1 MPKQKRY
8 IPLRDDDFFN
18 FQGNLVNLV
27 VANKSAW
34 GIPDSAVNPLVAR
47 RVSFEPLYTTAQ
59 NKTTRSRA
67 DVLAHRQSRKLY
79 EKEIR
84 TFVKAYLLYNPLV
97 TDEQRSEMA
106 LTIRD
111 TEPSPHP
118 VITDIP
124 IVALRVIGGGD
135 IDARCKALKD
145 QTRPSMLSSA
155 NLIDY
160 RYVMLEIGARPPAN
174 AEDYTK
180 RDVSSRAKFI
190 IRVGAQNEGK
200 RFYAVFRWI
209 NTTKPKQEGPW
220 SEAQTVVIA

>member
-1 MPKQKRY
+1 MAIKKRY
-8 IPLRDDDFFN
+8 IPLKDDDFFN
-18 FQGNLVNLV
+18 FQGNLVNIV
-27 VANKSAW
+27 VTNAAGW
-34 GIPDSAVNPLVAR
+34 GIPAPAVAALVAR
-47 RVSFEPLYTTAQ
+47 RAEFEPLYTTAQ
-59 NKTTRSRA
+59 NKTTRRRA
-67 DVLAHRQSRKLY
+67 DVVAFRACRKTY

-84 TFVKAYLLYNPLV
+84 AFVKAWLINNPLV

-135 IDARCKALKD
+135 IEARVKALKD
-145 QTRPSMLSSA
+145 QTRPSMHPAA

-160 RYVMLEIGARPPAN
+160 RYVMLEIGDLPPAN
-174 AEDYTK
+174 PEDYTK

-200 RFYAVFRWI
+200 RFYAVARWV

-220 SEAQTVVIA
+220 SEAITVVIA

>member
-1 MPKQKRY
+1 MAVKKRY
-8 IPLRDDDFFN
+8 IPVKDDDFFN
-18 FQGNLVNLV
+18 FQGNLVNIV
-27 VANKSAW
+27 VTNAAGW
-34 GIPDSAVNPLVAR
+34 GIPAPAVAALVAR
-47 RVSFEPLYTTAQ
+47 RAEFEPLYTTAQ
-59 NKTTRSRA
+59 NKTTRRRA
-67 DVLAHRQSRKLY
+67 DVVAFRQSRKLY

-84 TFVKAYLLYNPLV
+84 NFVKAYLIANPLV

-135 IDARCKALKD
+135 IEARVKALKD
-145 QTRPSMLSSA
+145 QTRPSMHPAA

-160 RYVMLEIGARPPAN
+160 RYVMLEIGDLPPAN
-174 AEDYTK
+174 PEDYTK

-200 RFYAVFRWI
+200 RFYAVARWV

-220 SEAQTVVIA
+220 SEAITVVIA

>member
-1 MPKQKRY
+1 MAIKKRY
-8 IPLRDDDFFN
+8 IPVKDDDFFN
-18 FQGNLVNLV
+18 FQGNLVNIV
-27 VANKSAW
+27 DTNAAAW
-34 GIPDSAVNPLVAR
+34 GIPDPAVNALVAR
-47 RVSFEPLYTTAQ
+47 RAEFEPLYHTAQ

-67 DVLAHRQSRKLY
+67 DVVAFRECRKTY

-84 TFVKAYLLYNPLV
+84 AFVNAYLTANPLV

-106 LTIRD
+106 LTIHD

-135 IDARCKALKD
+135 IEARCKVLKD
-145 QTRPSMLSSA
+145 QTRPSMHPAA
-155 NLIDY
+155 NLVDY
-160 RYVMLEIGARPPAN
+160 RYIMLEIGDIPPAN
-174 AEDYTK
+174 PEDYPK

-200 RFYAVFRWI
+200 RFYAVFRWV
-209 NTTKPKQEGPW
+209 NTTRPKQEGPW
-220 SEAQTVVIA
+220 SEPITVVIA

>member
-1 MPKQKRY
+1 MAIKKRY
-8 IPLRDDDFFN
+8 IPVKDKDFFV
-18 FQGNLVNLV
+18 FQGNLVNIV
-27 VANKSAW
+27 VTNAAAW
-34 GIPDSAVNPLVAR
+34 GIPAPSVAALVAR
-47 RVSFEPLYTTAQ
+47 RAEFEPLYTIAE
-59 NKTTRSRA
+59 NKTTRRRA
-67 DVLAHRQSRKLY
+67 DVVAFRESRKLY

-84 TFVKAYLLYNPLV
+84 AFVKAWLTANPWV

-135 IDARCKALKD
+135 IEARCKALKD
-145 QTRPSMLSSA
+145 QTRPSMHPAA
-155 NLIDY
+155 NLVDY
-160 RYVMLEIGARPPAN
+160 RYVMLEIGDIPPADT
-174 AEDYTK
+174 EDYQK

-190 IRVGAQNEGK
+190 IHAGAKNEGK
-200 RFYAVFRWI
+200 RFYAVARWV

-220 SEAQTVVIA
+220 SEAITVVIA